1 MYRNMKHMQ
10 KRLRN
15 DELRVLR
22 GEVEVDET
30 QLDDDMAA
38 LETSA
43 SEGELQ
49 PVRQAPAGFISVNKQ
64 HSMHTTD
71 KGAGQGKGW
80 CFNSRLHFLLLLGHP
95 PNAGLVSEI

>member
-1 MYRNMKHMQ
+1 MQ

-30 QLDDDMAA
+30 HLDNDVAG

-49 PVRQAPAGFISVNKQ
+49 PLHQAPADFVSVREQ

-71 KGAGQGKGW
+71 KGTGKAKKDVYCQVAIIAAAFHLW
-80 CFNSRLHFLLLLGHP
+80 Y
-95 PNAGLVSEI
+95 ALVNWWDHANQ